1 VHLVGMDP
9 NLHPSGPRVTIRPW
23 IDPVVDP
30 LGYDPRSEYVE
41 KFWLGVIGPTATW
54 IMRRFAAGFDAEPT
68 GYVIDLA
75 ETASAMGL
83 SYSRGSSSP
92 FGRALH
98 RCVMF
103 GLAQPMSDGF
113 SVRRR
118 VPQVAMRHLRRLPD
132 EVRAAHDGWLR
143 ATVRI
148 DVRDLERTLISAG
161 VPPRAAVSA
170 SAAALLA
177 S

>member
-1 VHLVGMDP
+1 MHPLGMDP
-9 NLHPSGPRVTIRPW
+9 NLYPTGPRVTIRPW

-30 LGYDPRSEYVE
+30 LGHDPRSEYVE
-41 KFWLGVIGPTATW
+41 TFWLGVIGPTATW

-68 GYVIDLA
+68 GYAIDLA
-75 ETASAMGL
+75 ETATTMGL
-83 SYSRGSSSP
+83 SYTKGPSSP
-92 FGRALH
+92 FGRALN

-103 GLAQPMSDGF
+103 GLAQPTSDGF

-132 EVRAAHDGWLR
+132 EVQAAHDSWML

-148 DVRDLERTLISAG
+148 DVRDLEQILISAG
-161 VPPRAAVSA
+161 VPPRAAISA
-170 SAAALLA
+170 STAALLA